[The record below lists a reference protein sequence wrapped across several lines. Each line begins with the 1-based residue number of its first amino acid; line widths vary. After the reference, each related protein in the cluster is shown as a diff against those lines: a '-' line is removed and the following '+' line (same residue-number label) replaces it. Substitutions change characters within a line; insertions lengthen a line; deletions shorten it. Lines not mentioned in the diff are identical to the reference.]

1 MYLSIY
7 IYKCIYVY
15 IYIYTHIYVSL
26 SNCIFRVVFFREM
39 LDINNKEII
48 SHFTGENHGIFA
60 PDKKKK
66 KKQTLEFKAENWLE
80 YKPTKYPIELVGTT

>member
-15 IYIYTHIYVSL
+15 IYIYTYL
-26 SNCIFRVVFFREM
+26 CIVKQLYFSRCFFREM

-60 PDKKKK
+60 PDKKK
-66 KKQTLEFKAENWLE
+66 QTLEFKAENWLE
-80 YKPTKYPIELVGTT
+80 YKPTKYPKELVGTT